1 MRTETTSSGRPALIS
16 DVNENSVGVR
26 VSLRK
31 GDRSRIRVGKSF
43 YKFCCKVILKNGSN
57 WWSRRGPE
65 KIFSFVF

>member
-16 DVNENSVGVR
+16 DVNESSVGVR

-43 YKFCCKVILKNGSN
+43 YKFCKVILKNGSN
-57 WWSRRGPE
+57 WWSRRGQE